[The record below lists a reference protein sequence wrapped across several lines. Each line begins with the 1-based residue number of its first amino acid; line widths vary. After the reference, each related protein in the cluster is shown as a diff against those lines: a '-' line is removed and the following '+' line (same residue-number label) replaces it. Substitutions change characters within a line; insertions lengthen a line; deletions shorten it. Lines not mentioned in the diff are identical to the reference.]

1 MCVCACVC
9 VCVCV
14 RVCVVCLCV
23 VCVCVVCN
31 IHCAHD
37 AVVITGAK
45 SAVDSSTDDSDDSSS
60 DEDLDSESEHSDE
73 EDYCFM
79 VSTAESIQSYVCNAS
94 ILQSRAV
101 RNSLPFFIWTCR
113 RDDFL
118 CRNLR
123 KVKCS
128 RFNCTLYM
136 LLL

>member
-1 MCVCACVC
+1 M
-9 VCVCV
+9 
-14 RVCVVCLCV
+14 
-23 VCVCVVCN
+23 
-31 IHCAHD
+31 
-37 AVVITGAK
+37 ITGAK
-45 SAVDSSTDDSDDSSS
+45 SAVDSSSDDSDDSSS

-79 VSTAESIQSYVCNAS
+79 VSTVESIQSYFICNAS
-94 ILQSRAV
+94 LLQSRAV

-123 KVKCS
+123 KV
-128 RFNCTLYM
+128 NIVTLTALFTHYYCRTRLLTILIK